1 MSKFYSY
8 LTPTLEN
15 FIQKQKIF
23 FTATA
28 PKEGRI
34 NLSPKGMDTFRC
46 IDTQTVAYLD
56 LTGSGNETAAHLAE
70 NDRITLMFCS
80 FSEEPLILRLYGKGQ
95 SIRPR
100 HHDWESLATLFPSM
114 AGTRQIILMK
124 IDSIQTSCGYGV
136 PLYDFQQERKKLVN
150 WAEQKGEK
158 AIQDYWEL
166 KNQKSIDGL
175 PTYLLKEKNEEIY

>member
-8 LTPTLEN
+8 LNPTLEE

-28 PKEGRI
+28 PTQGRI
-34 NLSPKGMDTFRC
+34 NVSPKEMDTFRY
-46 IDTQTVAYLD
+46 IDQQTVAYLD
-56 LTGSGNETAAHLAE
+56 LTGSGNETAAHLEE

-80 FSEEPLILRLYGKGQ
+80 FSEEPFILRLYGKGQ

-100 HHDWESLATLFPSM
+100 HQNWESLALLFPSI
-114 AGTRQIILMK
+114 AGTRQIILLN

-136 PLYDFQQERKKLVN
+136 PLYDFREERTKLVD

-158 AIQDYWEL
+158 AIQDYWKL

-175 PTYLLKEKNEEIY
+175 PTYLLEKNEENF